1 MPAAGENFVWSET
14 PELDAREVFFVRH
27 AARIRD
33 WAALE
38 RDVGAHVEELLVG
51 LANDLARH
59 DGLPDFDERGV
70 VLTCNLDQGYPK
82 IKLQRPS
89 WPDGGLSVAIGWRA
103 GKVSCEGSTAPYV
116 GVLTTGRWREDPSRR
131 TPLIERLASHRSEL
145 GASTS
150 PWWPTF
156 RRLPIPDRLVH
167 DDRIDLDGYRAHLL
181 TELRREWHAVADI
194 LDATVVEDKR

>member
-1 MPAAGENFVWSET
+1 MPAAGENFVWSGT

-59 DGLPDFDERGV
+59 HGLPDLDERGV

-89 WPDGGLSVAIGWRA
+89 WPDGELSVAIGWRA
-103 GKVSCEGSTAPYV
+103 GTVSCEGSTAPYV
-116 GVLTTGRWREDPSRR
+116 GVLTTGRWRDDASRR
-131 TPLIERLASHRSEL
+131 RDLLSRLASHQADV

-150 PWWPTF
+150 SWWVTF
-156 RRLPIPDRLVH
+156 RGIPIPDGMVH
-167 DDRIDLDGYRAHLL
+167 HDRVDLAGYRDHLRN
-181 TELRREWHAVADI
+181 ELRREWHAVADL
-194 LDATVVEDKR
+194 LDAAVAEDER